1 MNGCGHGRGHGG
13 NSGRGCQEQQ
23 DRRECCGGEGRHGEG
38 CGGGGNYG
46 EGRGRR
52 AEGMARGTGTGFGL
66 WRAED
71 REGQIKQLEE
81 RQRDLEQRAADMADL
96 IRRLQQEPGSGESPA
111 AG

>member
-13 NSGRGCQEQQ
+13 NSGNGCQEQQ
-23 DRRECCGGEGRHGEG
+23 DRRG
-38 CGGGGNYG
+38 CGGDRHG

-52 AEGMARGTGTGFGL
+52 AGFGRNPRAGEMAHGTGPGFGR

-71 REGQIKQLEE
+71 REGQVKQLEE

>member
-1 MNGCGHGRGHGG
+1 MNGCGHGRGRGG
-13 NSGRGCQEQQ
+13 NSGHGCQEQQ

-38 CGGGGNYG
+38 
-46 EGRGRR
+46 RGRWGFGR
-52 AEGMARGTGTGFGL
+52 NPQAGDMARGSGTGFGL

-71 REGQIKQLEE
+71 REGQIQQLEE

-111 AG
+111 AR